1 LCTPIYTMTKHAEP
15 KRVEPTLPEHVRKRQ
30 PEPGKRE
37 TIPGV
42 NAEFPEHNTLF
53 KRKKDD
59 DEK

>member
-1 LCTPIYTMTKHAEP
+1 MKKHAEP
-15 KRVEPTLPEHVRKRQ
+15 RRAEPKIPDNITKRQ

-42 NAEFPEHNTLF
+42 PGVNADLPKHNILF
-53 KRKKDD
+53 KRKKDE